1 VIFLTHEIFSFVE
14 IQIVLELATMYT

>member
-1 VIFLTHEIFSFVE
+1 VDFLTHEIFSFVE